1 MTTATATTTPTA
13 KAIAFAVRTR
23 TAALRA
29 VAVEACGPAAHS
41 SSLDQLVQAGLI
53 AQPEDRDE
61 GWQALKVQGRKCA
74 PAEGWRAA
82 TPQDHAEAHSLAD
95 YAIRTGLARYS
106 PKPLASSS
114 EAGPGDSIQVAQ
126 DAEGRTWVAIL
137 RGRAYAASVHS
148 PYREV
153 IGWY

>member
-1 MTTATATTTPTA
+1 MTTTTTTA

-23 TAALRA
+23 AAA
-29 VAVEACGPAAHS
+29 IKVAVIEACGPLSHS
-41 SSLDQLVQAGLI
+41 TLLDQLVQAGLL
-53 AQPEDRDE
+53 AQPLDPDE
-61 GWQALKVQGRKCA
+61 CWQALKAQGRKCA
-74 PAEGWRAA
+74 PQEGWQAA
-82 TPQDHAEAHSLAD
+82 TPQEHPEAHGLVD
-95 YAIRTGLARYS
+95 YAIRTGLARYA
-106 PKPLASSS
+106 PRPLARAS
-114 EAGPGDSIQVAQ
+114 EAGPSDGVQVAQ